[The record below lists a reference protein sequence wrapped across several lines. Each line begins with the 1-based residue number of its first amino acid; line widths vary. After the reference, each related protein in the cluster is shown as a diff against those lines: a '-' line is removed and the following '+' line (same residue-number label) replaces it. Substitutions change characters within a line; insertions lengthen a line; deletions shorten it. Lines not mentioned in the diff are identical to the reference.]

1 MALGKYSIAV
11 FALVLSV
18 LTPIDAR
25 AEAENADCQ
34 SPYQIVKA
42 TADTVWRLN
51 TQTGAI
57 AACRFVGGVME
68 CANEQTAVVRDKT
81 DYQTYRNEQRQREMQ
96 EREEDLAFMERMFNM
111 AMKFIRSFIELE
123 KETTQ

>member
-1 MALGKYSIAV
+1 MALAKYSIALL
-11 FALVLSV
+11 ALALSI
-18 LTPIDAR
+18 LTSAQ
-25 AEAENADCQ
+25 AGAKSENSDCQ
-34 SPYQIVKA
+34 SPYQVVKA

-81 DYQTYRNEQRQREMQ
+81 DYRTYRDEQRQREMQ

-123 KETTQ
+123 KETAQ